1 MKSINRSALQILFG
15 MAIPLLILYFKW
27 AAQETTTL
35 PGLPVPGTETFF
47 QIIKNNL
54 DVIFISLLGSIPV
67 FYCTEFCLAPRFLF
81 EVNIIKIFLFTTV
94 LISYYFIVRFI
105 SELIFPMYYFFGDPY
120 AIKVLGPVILLSALS
135 GTLFAYKDKVNN
147 QIQNMR

>member
-1 MKSINRSALQILFG
+1 MKSFNKAGLHILFWI
-15 MAIPLLILYFKW
+15 AIPLTVLYFKW

-54 DVIFISLLGSIPV
+54 DVIFVSLLGSIPV

-120 AIKVLGPVILLSALS
+120 AIKVLVPVILLSTLC
-135 GTLFAYKDKVNN
+135 GTMFAYKDKANN
-147 QIQNMR
+147 HIQNIR